1 MSERFSRLQSQIQG
15 NTWLGNSVFQLNSH
29 FRDLMSIDTE
39 WVLGLPA
46 FRAVENI
53 PAFASLFDSIRAVE
67 DFTELARRTSLLFAE
82 TAHGINQRYNA
93 MREQESTVGPLPTAN
108 IPSLL
113 NELNTWPVPNRGE
126 SFYQAVAI
134 AHNEVLR
141 VPDLLQ
147 VWRSSPLPQIG
158 DIHELLSATETATL
172 SELEQEIQLL
182 IEPAREP
189 ENVRQRWRLWEL
201 RQLLEQ
207 EAYGNV
213 GMSGPPGSISLN
225 FSSNLP
231 VVSPGNL
238 GGIVDGLSRITQL
251 FLSFFS
257 ATIVPGDA
265 IAAIVQATNAV
276 VLKFFEVG
284 AGSLVGDIAAAALR
298 LVDLPAI
305 YSITMTFAGT
315 WAFLTAYAPLIIL
328 AAICA
333 IAVIRNSR
341 RLKVGDN
348 LNVFAGLPG
357 SPSAM
362 AFGGLANPNR
372 ATMKAALVE
381 LAEDLRND
389 GANFEP
395 VMGFVLDSRDRVA
408 MALNLTSLDD
418 PIELFGQAMDAAAIP
433 YQEQLGRSFDDWWN
447 A

>member
-29 FRDLMSIDTE
+29 FQELMSIDTE

-46 FRAVENI
+46 FQAVENI

-67 DFTELARRTSLLFAE
+67 NFTEIARRACLLFAE

-93 MREQESTVGPLPTAN
+93 MAEVATYLPLDSFPT
-108 IPSLL
+108 PS
-113 NELNTWPVPNRGE
+113 RGE

-158 DIHELLSATETATL
+158 DVYELLSGVEATTL
-172 SELEQEIQLL
+172 SEIEQQIQLL

-189 ENVRQRWRLWEL
+189 ENVRERWQLWEL
-201 RQLLEQ
+201 RQLLET
-207 EAYGNV
+207 EAYANV
-213 GMSGPPGSISLN
+213 GMSGPPGSIGLN
-225 FSSNLP
+225 FTGNLP

-238 GGIVDGLSRITQL
+238 GGIVDGLTRITQL
-251 FLSFFS
+251 FLAFFS
-257 ATIVPGDA
+257 STIVPGDA
-265 IAAIVQATNAV
+265 ITAIVQATNAV

-284 AGSLVGDIAAAALR
+284 AGSLVGDLAAAVLR
-298 LVDLPAI
+298 TIDLPAI

-315 WAFLTAYAPLIIL
+315 WAFLMAYAPLIIL

-333 IAVIRNSR
+333 IAVIQNSR
-341 RLKVGDN
+341 RLKIGEH

-372 ATMKAALVE
+372 ATMKAALIE
-381 LAEDLRND
+381 LAQDLRND

-408 MALNLTSLDD
+408 MVLNLTSLDD